1 MKKSHQLILCSLVL
15 YAAMASSAVF
25 AEGRSGSN
33 AESDRRAARTT
44 EQARKDEVIDTKSV
58 AGNDSKM
65 STQGLKRAQK
75 AEANKKLLEKQR
87 AENRAREEARAKN
100 KDKCKGCPEGGVYD
114 QSSLFNK

>member
-1 MKKSHQLILCSLVL
+1 MKKSHKLILCSLAL
-15 YAAMASSAVF
+15 FAAMSSSA
-25 AEGRSGSN
+25 AY
-33 AESDRRAARTT
+33 A
-44 EQARKDEVIDTKSV
+44 EVIDQKSV

-87 AENRAREEARAKN
+87 AENRAREEARAKS